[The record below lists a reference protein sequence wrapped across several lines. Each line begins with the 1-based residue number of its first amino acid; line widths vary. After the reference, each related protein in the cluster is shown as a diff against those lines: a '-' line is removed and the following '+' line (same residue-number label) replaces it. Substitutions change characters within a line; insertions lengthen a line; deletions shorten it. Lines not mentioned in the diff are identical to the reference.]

1 LYDKTIRVAALS
13 KKIAKKT
20 GADPTLAKRA
30 ALISKSDLIT
40 DMVGEFADLQGI
52 MGRYYAIEDGE
63 HPDVAE
69 AQLEQYLPR
78 FSGDDVPATAV
89 GATLAISDKL
99 DTIVGIFSIGQQP
112 SGSRDPFALRRASL
126 GVLRIIINRA
136 IDLDLNDAINI
147 AGNQLKLDKK
157 ALELIRKQVLAYV
170 LERFKSWYKE
180 EGLSPEIF
188 LSVAALNLSNPLD
201 IDSRVKAVSHFASLP
216 ESQDLAAANKRVSNI
231 LSKQLKGQKVSPL
244 NTSLLIDEA
253 EIELST
259 AVDTLKNT
267 TTALVR
273 DRDYAGALQKLAM
286 LRNPVDRFF
295 NEVMVMTE
303 DKSLRNNRLS
313 LLTDLHNLFTDV
325 ADISLLAG
333 TK

>member
-1 LYDKTIRVAALS
+1 MPWRSANS
-13 KKIAKKT
+13 
-20 GADPTLAKRA
+20 PTMSVIKSDLLISAA

-170 LERFKSWYKE
+170 
-180 EGLSPEIF
+180 
-188 LSVAALNLSNPLD
+188 
-201 IDSRVKAVSHFASLP
+201 
-216 ESQDLAAANKRVSNI
+216 
-231 LSKQLKGQKVSPL
+231 
-244 NTSLLIDEA
+244 
-253 EIELST
+253 
-259 AVDTLKNT
+259 
-267 TTALVR
+267 
-273 DRDYAGALQKLAM
+273 
-286 LRNPVDRFF
+286 
-295 NEVMVMTE
+295 
-303 DKSLRNNRLS
+303 
-313 LLTDLHNLFTDV
+313 
-325 ADISLLAG
+325 
-333 TK
+333 